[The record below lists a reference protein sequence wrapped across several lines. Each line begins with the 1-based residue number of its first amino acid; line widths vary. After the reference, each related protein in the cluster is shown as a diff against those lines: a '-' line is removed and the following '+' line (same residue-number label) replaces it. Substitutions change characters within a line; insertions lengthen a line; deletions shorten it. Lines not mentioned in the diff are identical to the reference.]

1 MNPLKSSLTLL
12 SEQKLDRVLK
22 DKQTMDK
29 QRQDRLI
36 ASISQTLT
44 TAVNTK
50 LDKVV
55 RSEMKNNVLPCEGG
69 RGGQVLLCERGRDV
83 PLCAGEGV
91 WMNVLLCKG
100 GRGRDECAAM

>member
-1 MNPLKSSLTLL
+1 MQSHQPDLSHLKSSLTFL
-12 SEQKLDRVLK
+12 SEQKLDRLLK

-55 RSEMKNNVLPCEGG
+55 KSEMKNNVLPSE
-69 RGGQVLLCERGRDV
+69 
-83 PLCAGEGV
+83 
-91 WMNVLLCKG
+91 G
-100 GRGRDECAAM
+100 GRGRDEHATL